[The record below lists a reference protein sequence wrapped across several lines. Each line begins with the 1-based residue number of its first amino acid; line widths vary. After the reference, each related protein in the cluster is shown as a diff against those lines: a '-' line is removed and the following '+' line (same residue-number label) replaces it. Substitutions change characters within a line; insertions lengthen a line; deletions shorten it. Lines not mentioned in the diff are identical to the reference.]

1 MLDGGEVAKH
11 NSRDSC
17 WVIVHNKAYDVTD
30 YIDRHPGGADA
41 ILRYAGKDATEEY
54 DKIHAE
60 GTIERGLAKGIHSPL
75 YLENRVS

>member
-1 MLDGGEVAKH
+1 MLDGAEVAKH
-11 NSRDSC
+11 SSKDSC
-17 WVIVHNKAYDVTD
+17 WVIVHGKAYNVTE

-60 GTIERGLAKGIHSPL
+60 GTIERGLSKGIQVSPC
-75 YLENRVS
+75 YLDE